1 MEEQPTSQPATG
13 ESATPAQES
22 QPENAPPQQPAE
34 NRTAQAPPT
43 GQPPGEGYTLPPLPP
58 GYAVEPATGRIFYV
72 GPVAGASVPP
82 GGYGQAPQA
91 PPSPPPGGGEAA
103 RHQYGQLVNT
113 VQRFIDGE
121 ASVADVVST
130 VYTASAQ
137 DDQLWKGILVG
148 AAAAVLLTS
157 EPVRQAMGR
166 TFARPAAA
174 DPPQPAAAPVAAAD
188 APVQNTAQQPTP
200 TKE

>member
-1 MEEQPTSQPATG
+1 MKEVHSSQPATG
-13 ESATPAQES
+13 EPATPGQENPPETAQ
-22 QPENAPPQQPAE
+22 AQQPAE
-34 NRTAQAPPT
+34 HSQA
-43 GQPPGEGYTLPPLPP
+43 QPPPAHPPQGEGYTLPPLPP
-58 GYAVEPATGRIFYV
+58 GYAVEPATGRIFFI
-72 GPVAGASVPP
+72 GQVAGVAAPP
-82 GGYGQAPQA
+82 WGYGPAPQA
-91 PPSPPPGGGEAA
+91 PPAAPPGGQEAA

-113 VQRFIDGE
+113 VQRFIEGE

-130 VYTASAQ
+130 VYSASAQ

-166 TFARPAAA
+166 TFGT
-174 DPPQPAAAPVAAAD
+174 PQPEPAPEAVPGKMQKKASRKS
-188 APVQNTAQQPTP
+188 TP